1 MKGGNGQ
8 LRRGEIGN
16 GAWEHRYAC
25 VCTSIYFD
33 HPSALP
39 SPNAKVYAGATATIE
54 GPSLAVICCNFVV
67 VAKAVDSKARVF
79 SFQEFRGISKWRPTV
94 DKFHRTRQAS
104 KTIGVQGQDLQMR
117 HIFQFWNFT
126 VELVVAQEQP
136 WLGKL
141 LDCRFKS
148 GKASEAPQHFN
159 KMHNDIN
166 PRTMTTH
173 YICFHNPTTKAGQKS
188 KGQQTVST
196 SSSMTSKEG
205 VVHENDSCEVAALAI
220 PAYKRPLENSLPSH
234 YCPNAPFEVSPASLP
249 RNKEVQRSF
258 FRGTKDSVTKG
269 SDF

>member
-1 MKGGNGQ
+1 LEIKARDCTGEVVSVKSGNGQ
-8 LRRGEIGN
+8 ICRGEIGN
-16 GAWEHRYAC
+16 GAWQHRYAC

-33 HPSALP
+33 HPSALS

-54 GPSLAVICCNFVV
+54 GPSLAVICCNSVV
-67 VAKAVDSKARVF
+67 VVKAVDSKARVF
-79 SFQEFRGISKWRPTV
+79 SCQEFRGISKWRPTV

-148 GKASEAPQHFN
+148 GKASEAPQHCN
-159 KMHNDIN
+159 KMHNDIKDN

-173 YICFHNPTTKAGQKS
+173 YVFTTPQQKRA
-188 KGQQTVST
+188 KKVR
-196 SSSMTSKEG
+196 
-205 VVHENDSCEVAALAI
+205 V
-220 PAYKRPLENSLPSH
+220 
-234 YCPNAPFEVSPASLP
+234 
-249 RNKEVQRSF
+249 NKLCQLRHP
-258 FRGTKDSVTKG
+258 
-269 SDF
+269 